1 MINCAYTMDMAVY
14 SFVPIALARNRTQ
27 IVPDRITTALTGKY
41 TQGDAAFAD
50 YVINIGAN
58 FRF

>member
-1 MINCAYTMDMAVY
+1 VTYVFSSKISLY
-14 SFVPIALARNRTQ
+14 SFVPIALSRNRTQ
-27 IVPDRITTALTGKY
+27 SVPDKITTALTGKY

>member
-1 MINCAYTMDMAVY
+1 MDMAVY